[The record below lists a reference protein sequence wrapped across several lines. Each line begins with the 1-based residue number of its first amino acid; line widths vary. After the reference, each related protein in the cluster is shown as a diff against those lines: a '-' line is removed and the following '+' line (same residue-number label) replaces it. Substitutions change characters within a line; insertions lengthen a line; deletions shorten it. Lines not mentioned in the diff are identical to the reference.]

1 MPCGHQPRSCT
12 GPTRSANGRRPT
24 RTAGGTRP
32 RRFRRLLAKAC
43 SLTRRSCDVFD
54 KAGMALMVAVA
65 GSAKSATLGLAEADA
80 VRGLR
85 IFPIFRGPQT
95 GMCLLETGMP
105 ASLVCC
111 PLCSRPTLQFSPGEA
126 ANELKIRV
134 PSPFLAPI
142 EFIFPG
148 TKR

>member
-1 MPCGHQPRSCT
+1 MAVAPRVRPG
-12 GPTRSANGRRPT
+12 GPGPVDSGVFWPKLA
-24 RTAGGTRP
+24 
-32 RRFRRLLAKAC
+32 RLQGAPATF
-43 SLTRRSCDVFD
+43 SHFITD